1 MAETIVRKFDPSEW
15 VLVPTRHALER
26 LRKRELSP
34 SADVPEAVHA
44 LRRLASTT
52 KVLIK
57 NDVWIAVGTERAL
70 VLSEM
75 RTVPLEKYRD
85 ELEHHLNRLHPTYT
99 VYVITAE
106 GCSPTSVS
114 QLDIDNLA
122 AEFEYARF
130 SGEARTLV
138 LVREGERAL
147 AVVTVRPPRRE
158 ERKLIE

>member
-1 MAETIVRKFDPSEW
+1 MAETIVRKFDPNKW

-57 NDVWIAVGTERAL
+57 NDVWVAVGTERTL

-75 RTVPLEKYRD
+75 RTMSLEKYQD
-85 ELEHHLNRLHPTYT
+85 ELKRHLSRLHPTYT

-106 GCSPTSVS
+106 GCRPTSAG
-114 QLDIDNLA
+114 QLDVDDLA
-122 AEFEYARF
+122 TEFEYARF

-138 LVREGERAL
+138 LAREGEKAL
-147 AVVTVRPPRRE
+147 AVVTVRPPRKK

>member
-1 MAETIVRKFDPSEW
+1 MAETVVRKFDPDRW

-44 LRRLASTT
+44 LRRLASAAEA
-52 KVLIK
+52 LIK

-75 RTVPLEKYRD
+75 RTMPLEKYRD
-85 ELEHHLNRLHPTYT
+85 ELKRHLARLHPDYT
-99 VYVITAE
+99 VYVITSE
-106 GCSPTSVS
+106 GCRPTSAGR
-114 QLDIDNLA
+114 LDVDGLA
-122 AEFEYARF
+122 TEFEYARF

-138 LVREGERAL
+138 LVREGETAL
-147 AVVTVRPPRRE
+147 AVVTVRPPRKRE
-158 ERKLIE
+158 RRLIE

>member
-1 MAETIVRKFDPSEW
+1 MAIVRKFDPNNW

-44 LRRLASTT
+44 LRRLASTA

-57 NDVWIAVGTERAL
+57 NDVWIAVGTERVL

-75 RTVPLEKYRD
+75 RTVPLEKYQD
-85 ELEHHLNRLHPTYT
+85 ELKRHLDRLHPAYT

-106 GCSPTSVS
+106 GCRPTSADR
-114 QLDIDNLA
+114 LDVDDLA
-122 AEFEYARF
+122 TEFEYARF

-147 AVVTVRPPRRE
+147 AVVTVRPPRKR